1 MIFFILLCML
11 RSIDLNERTNERMK
25 IYFHF
30 MLTIIK
36 NSTRR
41 NNKQKYFLLIYLFIY
56 LFFVNFTVFIRGCSV
71 SPNLSFSLSLSQ
83 TIISFVRSIYNN
95 NQQNKTKKFFVSN
108 KQLFDCLNER
118 SKIVLFSVV
127 VILSFH
133 SNIIQSSRFVVI
145 FQFNNRY
152 VVWFGLVRVQYNDSL
167 DSFRNIYIY
176 ISINYLISLIIN
188 IVFIFCLFLFLL

>member
-11 RSIDLNERTNERMK
+11 RSIDLNERTNEWK
-25 IYFHF
+25 YIFIF

-56 LFFVNFTVFIRGCSV
+56 LFFFVNFTVFIRGCSV

-152 VVWFGLVRVQYNDSL
+152 VVWFGSR
-167 DSFRNIYIY
+167 
-176 ISINYLISLIIN
+176 SI
-188 IVFIFCLFLFLL
+188 